1 MVSCKKTDGV
11 LIRGMQQKRSRM
23 IHTMFFVILSLLW
36 YPLTAGSGELLRLAG
51 APQYEF
57 TLQDLQ
63 GRQRSL
69 EEFRG
74 KVVLVNFWASW
85 CRPCIEEVPGIRRL
99 IEALADVPFTV
110 IGVNVGEAERRV
122 QATVER
128 FDMEFPILLDKDS
141 TLFESSGA
149 TVLPTAFV
157 LDVTGRVRYLGR
169 GPIEWDRVELIELLA
184 QLVQQPLQD

>member
-1 MVSCKKTDGV
+1 
-11 LIRGMQQKRSRM
+11 
-23 IHTMFFVILSLLW
+23 MFFVILSLLW

-85 CRPCIEEVPGIRRL
+85 CRPCIEELPGIRRL

-128 FDMEFPILLDKDS
+128 FDMQFPILLDKDS

-184 QLVQQPLQD
+184 QLAQQPPQDQ